1 MTLSNHGKTGMG
13 TEAKLRWG
21 ILGPGRIAQAFAG
34 GVARSRTGRLVAIGT
49 RDAARPGLAEAFPG
63 ARIHAGYE
71 ALLADPEV
79 DAVYIAT
86 PHPGHVHW
94 GIRAAEAGKHVL
106 CEKPI
111 AVNAYDAM
119 ALVDAARRAGVFLAE
134 AYMYRAHPQ
143 TRRLA
148 ELVAG
153 GAVGEVRVIQ
163 ASFGFAAKFN
173 PDHRLFANDL
183 AGGGILD
190 VGGYPVSMAR
200 LVAGAASGK
209 PFLDPVKVTGSGHLG
224 RSGVDEWTAAVLE
237 FPGGIVAQVAT
248 GVTLA
253 LENTVR
259 IFGTEG
265 RIEVASPWFCSGKE
279 GGSSTIVITR
289 ADGTSESVAI
299 EETGWLYSFEADAV
313 GDAVAAGQREA
324 AFMTP
329 ADSLGNLKTMDA
341 WRAAIGLEYALE
353 TPARRTAPVDGR
365 PLKAGAMR
373 RIDLPGAA
381 RPASALAIGAVG
393 VENISQAGML
403 FDRFFER
410 GGNTFDTAWIYR
422 AGGSDRVLGH
432 WLSSRGVRDEIVLI
446 GKGAHAPLCYPDVIP
461 RQLTESLDRLQ
472 TGRLD
477 LYLMHRDNPDIPV
490 GEFVDVLD
498 AEIRAGRIGSWGGS
512 NWTRERLDEAAA
524 YAKANGKAGPATV
537 SNNFSLA
544 EMIQPVWPGCI
555 AAADDEWKA
564 WLRQRRM
571 PLLAWS
577 SQARGFF
584 TDRAGRDRQQDPEL
598 VRCWYGEGNFR
609 RRDRA
614 AELGARRGKS
624 ANQVALAYC
633 LHQDFPVLPLIG
645 PLTLEELEDSLQALD
660 IALTPEEVRWLEG

>member
-1 MTLSNHGKTGMG
+1 MASD
-13 TEAKLRWG
+13 AKLRWG
-21 ILGPGRIAQAFAG
+21 IIGPGRIAQAFAG
-34 GVARSRTGRLVAIGT
+34 GVAHSRTGRLLAIGT
-49 RDAARPGLAEAFPG
+49 RDPAKAGLAEAFPG
-63 ARIHAGYE
+63 ARIHAGYD

-79 DAVYIAT
+79 EAVYIAT
-86 PHPGHVHW
+86 PHPSHVHW

-106 CEKPI
+106 CEKPMG
-111 AVNAYDAM
+111 VNAYDAM

-134 AYMYRAHPQ
+134 GYMYRAHPQ
-143 TRRLA
+143 TKRLV
-148 ELVAG
+148 ELIRG
-153 GAVGEVRVIQ
+153 GAIGDVRMIQ
-163 ASFGFAAKFN
+163 ASFGFAAGFN

-200 LVAGAASGK
+200 LIAGAASGK
-209 PFLDPVKVTGSGHLG
+209 PFLDPVKVTGAGQLG
-224 RSGVDEWTAAVLE
+224 RTGVDEWTAAVLH

-248 GVTLA
+248 GVSLA
-253 LENTVR
+253 LENVVR
-259 IFGTEG
+259 VFGTAG

-279 GGSSTIVITR
+279 GGHSTIVITR
-289 ADGTSESVAI
+289 PDGTAETVAI
-299 EETGWLYSFEADAV
+299 DEPGWLYAFEADAV
-313 GDAVAAGQREA
+313 GDAVAAGRHESA
-324 AFMTP
+324 AMSL
-329 ADSLGNLKTMDA
+329 ADTLGNLKAMDA

-373 RIDLPGAA
+373 RIDLPGAR
-381 RPASALAIGAVG
+381 RPASALALGAVG
-393 VENISQAGML
+393 VQNISHAGLL

-410 GGNTFDTAWIYR
+410 GGNTFDTAWQYR
-422 AGGSDRVLGH
+422 NGDSDRLLGH
-432 WLSSRGVRDEIVLI
+432 WQASRGVRDEIVLI
-446 GKGAHAPLCYPDVIP
+446 GKGAHSPLCYPDVIP
-461 RQLTESLDRLQ
+461 RQLTDTLDRLQ

-477 LYLMHRDNPDIPV
+477 LYLMHRDNPDIAV

-512 NWTRERLDEAAA
+512 NWTRERLDEAIA
-524 YAKANGKAGPATV
+524 YAEANGRHGPATV

-544 EMIQPVWPGCI
+544 DMIQPVWAGCI
-555 AAADDEWKA
+555 ASSDAEWRA
-564 WLRQRRM
+564 WLRQRQM

-584 TDRAGRDRQQDPEL
+584 TDRGGRDRHADPEL
-598 VRCWYGEGNFR
+598 ERCWYGETNFR

-614 AELGARRGKS
+614 AELGARIGKS
-624 ANQVALAYC
+624 ANQVALAYG
-633 LHQDFPVLPLIG
+633 LHQDFPILPLIG